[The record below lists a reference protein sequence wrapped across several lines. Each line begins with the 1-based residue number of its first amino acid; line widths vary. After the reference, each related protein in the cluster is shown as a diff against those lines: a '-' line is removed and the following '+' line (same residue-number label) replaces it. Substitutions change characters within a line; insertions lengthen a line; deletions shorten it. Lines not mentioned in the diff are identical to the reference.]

1 MKAEEFN
8 EVLSYVV
15 SHINSS
21 LSAKAEEY
29 ATDNDRLR
37 NFKIAASLTE
47 NTPKQ
52 AAWGMLVKHLVSISD
67 MIQNDQTKTYTPE
80 MWDEKIGDAI
90 NYLILIRALEFEE
103 KSYQFTV
110 QTNANTKF

>member
-8 EVLSYVV
+8 EVLSHVV
-15 SHINSS
+15 NHINNT
-21 LSAKAEEY
+21 LAAKAEEY
-29 ATDNDRLR
+29 ATDTDRLR
-37 NFKIAASLTE
+37 NFKIAASLSE

-67 MIQNDQTKTYTPE
+67 MIQSDKTYTSE

-90 NYLILIRALEFEE
+90 NYFILIRALEFEE
-103 KSYQFTV
+103 KSYQFSV
-110 QTNANTKF
+110 QTNVATKL